1 MLYRFGISQDSL
13 CSFCSLE
20 EENPMSIFNCC
31 NLGQILWERLKYY
44 IQNNIDLPS
53 LTSQSAILGFTDSQ
67 SENFFIVNHLLLIFK
82 EVLMSFLVSYK

>member
-1 MLYRFGISQDSL
+1 MLYRYGISQDSL
-13 CSFCSLE
+13 CCFCSLE
-20 EENPMSIFNCC
+20 EENPMYIFNCC

-67 SENFFIVNHLLLIFK
+67 SENFFIANHFC
-82 EVLMSFLVSYK
+82 